1 MDLTFEK
8 GNKDQPKGHA
18 ILYYLAGD
26 KILAT
31 YLAVLPLKLDLS
43 KYVPPFLASQMKSSG
58 IDEFSSF
65 AIPPVPE
72 EIEHFEYLERLADFR
87 GDDLIYAGTVREE
100 DPLEAANQVNDA
112 VQTYAS
118 IYQNAVHEISPS
130 HSSDSSPMDSAS
142 DLDVGEVM
150 LSLMSERDKLGELA
164 KLLSKLQF
172 AVEGT
177 DDRLIEE
184 SKDEI
189 TLLAK
194 HLPEKYHISQIVDAV
209 SQPSPKSSQLAQF
222 YLERCYK
229 IVDENLDDLGE
240 LEKMIEELLKETPE
254 SS

>member
-8 GNKDQPKGHA
+8 GSKDHPKGHA
-18 ILYYLAGD
+18 ILYYLAGE

-31 YLAVLPLKLDLS
+31 YLAVLPLELDLS

-72 EIEHFEYLERLADFR
+72 EVPHFEYLERLADFR
-87 GDDLIYAGTVREE
+87 GDDLIYAGNVRED
-100 DPLEAANQVNDA
+100 DPLDAANQVNEA

-118 IYQNAVHEISPS
+118 MYQNAVQHVSMSANSNP
-130 HSSDSSPMDSAS
+130 SPMDSNS

-177 DDRLIEE
+177 DKRLIEE
-184 SKDEI
+184 SEGEI

-194 HLPEKYHISQIVDAV
+194 HLPEKYHIPQIVDAV
-209 SQPSPKSSQLAQF
+209 SQPGPNGSKLAQF
-222 YLERCYK
+222 YLDRCYK
-229 IVDENLDDLGE
+229 IVDENLDGLGE
-240 LEKMIEELLKETPE
+240 LEKMIEELQKESPE

>member
-31 YLAVLPLKLDLS
+31 YLAVLPLELDLS

-72 EIEHFEYLERLADFR
+72 EVAHFEYLERLADFR
-87 GDDLIYAGTVREE
+87 GDDLIYAGSVRED
-100 DPLEAANQVNDA
+100 DPLDAANQVNDA

-118 IYQNAVHEISPS
+118 IYQNAVKDISDS
-130 HSSDSSPMDSAS
+130 HSIPSSTMDSGS

-172 AVEGT
+172 AVEGA
-177 DDRLIEE
+177 DKRLIEE

-209 SQPSPKSSQLAQF
+209 SHPGPNSSQLAQF
-222 YLERCYK
+222 YLDRCYK
-229 IVDENLDDLGE
+229 IVDENLDGLGE
-240 LEKMIEELLKETPE
+240 LEKMIEELQKEIPE

>member
-87 GDDLIYAGTVREE
+87 GDDLIYAGTVRED

-130 HSSDSSPMDSAS
+130 HSSDSSPMDSSS

-177 DDRLIEE
+177 DDRLIQE

-240 LEKMIEELLKETPE
+240 LEKMIEELHKETPE

>member
-87 GDDLIYAGTVREE
+87 GDDLIYAGTVRED

>member
-87 GDDLIYAGTVREE
+87 GDDLIYAGPVRED

>member
-31 YLAVLPLKLDLS
+31 YLAVLPLELDLS

-72 EIEHFEYLERLADFR
+72 EVAHFEYLERLADFR
-87 GDDLIYAGTVREE
+87 GDDLIYAGSVRED
-100 DPLEAANQVNDA
+100 DPLDAANQVNDA

-118 IYQNAVHEISPS
+118 IYQNAVKGISDS
-130 HSSDSSPMDSAS
+130 HSIPSSTMDSGS

-172 AVEGT
+172 AVEGA
-177 DDRLIEE
+177 DKRLIEE

-240 LEKMIEELLKETPE
+240 LEKMIEELQKEIPE